1 VAVVVVTHD
10 VDLVMDRADTAY
22 TFDTQ
27 QVSEHVTSSL
37 CRPVQED
44 AS

>member
-1 VAVVVVTHD
+1 MAVVVVTHD